1 MNREEILLGI
11 KSQLNSES
19 VASANLANTLSFLY
33 LDKDI
38 SWVGFYF
45 VKENELVL
53 SHFMG
58 RPACNRIKIGEG
70 VCGKAFA
77 KGETIVVKNVHD
89 FEGHIACDEK
99 TMSEIVLPI
108 IKDGY
113 CYGVLD
119 VDSYVEERFTEED
132 KKYFEEV
139 VSLLVEHIDFDKV
152 ITKNYMAVME
162 ERQSVRKYSDRKIPE
177 HILEKIKLAGI
188 NSPSACNGQPYEVY
202 LVTGEKAEE
211 ISKQR
216 GILINKFMESVKSFI
231 VVCEGKYNVSPV
243 LNAKE
248 LAEKYGD
255 IDLGICTANMVGAA
269 DAYGVD
275 TCIIGSF
282 KQDKVKEI
290 LKTEGMP
297 KILIAMGMREE
308 NKIRN
313 KKRIDVIT
321 LID

>member
-1 MNREEILLGI
+1 MNKEEILLGI

-19 VASANLANTLSFLY
+19 DVSANLANTLSFLY

-38 SWVGFYF
+38 SWIGFYF
-45 VKENELVL
+45 AKENELVL

-70 VCGKAFA
+70 VCGKAFEEG
-77 KGETIVVKNVHD
+77 KTIVVENVHD
-89 FEGHIACDEK
+89 FEGHIACDDRS
-99 TMSEIVLPI
+99 MSEIVVPI

-119 VDSYVEERFTEED
+119 VDSYVEGRFTPED

-139 VSLLVEHIDFDKV
+139 VSILVEHIDFDKV
-152 ITKNYMAVME
+152 VTKNYMAVME

-188 NSPSACNGQPYEVY
+188 NSPSACNGQPYEIY
-202 LVTGEKAEE
+202 IVTGEKAEE

-216 GILINKFMESVKSFI
+216 GLLINKFMERARNFI
-231 VVCEGKYNVSPV
+231 VVCEGKYHAPAVVS
-243 LNAKE
+243 ADE
-248 LAEKYGD
+248 LKEKYGD

-282 KQDKVKEI
+282 KKDEVKEI

-308 NKIRN
+308 SKIRN

-321 LID
+321 LMD

>member
-1 MNREEILLGI
+1 MDREEILLGI
-11 KSQLNSES
+11 KSQLNNES

-53 SHFMG
+53 SHFMA

-77 KGETIVVKNVHD
+77 EGETIVVENVHD
-89 FEGHIACDEK
+89 FEGHIACDDK
-99 TMSEIVLPI
+99 TMSEIVVPI

-119 VDSYVEERFTEED
+119 VDSYVEGRFKEED
-132 KKYFEEV
+132 IKYFEEV

-152 ITKNYMAVME
+152 VTKNYMAVME

-188 NSPSACNGQPYEVY
+188 NSPSACNGQPYEIY

-216 GILINKFMESVKSFI
+216 GISINKFMESVKSFI
-231 VVCEGKYNVSPV
+231 VVCEGKYHVPAVVS
-243 LNAKE
+243 AEE
-248 LAEKYGD
+248 LKEKYGD
-255 IDLGICTANMVGAA
+255 IDMGICIGNMVGAA

-308 NKIRN
+308 SKIRN

-321 LID
+321 VFD

>member
-11 KSQLNSES
+11 KSQLNNES
-19 VASANLANTLSFLY
+19 DVSANLANTLSFLY

-45 VKENELVL
+45 AKENELVL

-70 VCGKAFA
+70 VCGKAFEEG
-77 KGETIVVKNVHD
+77 KTIVVKNVHD
-89 FEGHIACDEK
+89 FEGHIACDDRS
-99 TMSEIVLPI
+99 MSEIVVPI

-119 VDSYVEERFTEED
+119 VDSYVEGRFTPED

-139 VSLLVEHIDFDKV
+139 VSILVEHIDFDKV
-152 ITKNYMAVME
+152 VTKNYMAVME

-188 NSPSACNGQPYEVY
+188 NSPSACNGQPYEIY
-202 LVTGEKAEE
+202 IVTGEKAEE

-216 GILINKFMESVKSFI
+216 GLLINKFMERARNFI
-231 VVCEGKYNVSPV
+231 VVCEGKYHAPAVVS
-243 LNAKE
+243 ADE
-248 LAEKYGD
+248 LKEKYGD

-282 KQDKVKEI
+282 KKDEVKEI
-290 LKTEGMP
+290 LKTEAMP

-308 NKIRN
+308 SKIRN

>member
-1 MNREEILLGI
+1 MNKEEILLGI

-19 VASANLANTLSFLY
+19 DVSANLANTLSFLY

-38 SWVGFYF
+38 SWIVFYF
-45 VKENELVL
+45 AKENELVL

-70 VCGKAFA
+70 VCGKAFEEG
-77 KGETIVVKNVHD
+77 KTIVVENVHD
-89 FEGHIACDEK
+89 FEGHIACDDRS
-99 TMSEIVLPI
+99 MSEIVVPI

-119 VDSYVEERFTEED
+119 VDSYVEGRFTPED

-139 VSLLVEHIDFDKV
+139 VSILVEHIDFDKV
-152 ITKNYMAVME
+152 VTKNYMAVME

-188 NSPSACNGQPYEVY
+188 NSPSACNGQPYEIY
-202 LVTGEKAEE
+202 IVTGEKAEE

-216 GILINKFMESVKSFI
+216 GLLINKFMERARNFI
-231 VVCEGKYNVSPV
+231 VVCEGKYHAPAVVS
-243 LNAKE
+243 ADE
-248 LAEKYGD
+248 LKEKYGD

-282 KQDKVKEI
+282 KKDEVKEI

-308 NKIRN
+308 SKIRN

-321 LID
+321 LMD

>member
-19 VASANLANTLSFLY
+19 DVSANLANTLSFLY

-38 SWVGFYF
+38 SWIGFYF
-45 VKENELVL
+45 AKENELVL

-77 KGETIVVKNVHD
+77 KGKTFVVENVHD
-89 FEGHIACDEK
+89 FEGHIACDDRS
-99 TMSEIVLPI
+99 MSEIVVPI

-119 VDSYVEERFTEED
+119 VDSYVEGRFKEED

-139 VSLLVEHIDFDKV
+139 VSMLVEHIDFDKV
-152 ITKNYMAVME
+152 VTKNYMAVME

-188 NSPSACNGQPYEVY
+188 NSPSACNGQPYEIY
-202 LVTGEKAEE
+202 IVTGEKAEK

-216 GILINKFMESVKSFI
+216 GLLINKFMENVKSFI
-231 VVCEGKYNVSPV
+231 VLCEGEYHAPAVVS
-243 LNAKE
+243 ADE
-248 LAEKYGD
+248 LKEKYGD
-255 IDLGICTANMVGAA
+255 IDLGICISNMVGAA

-282 KQDKVKEI
+282 KKDEVREI
-290 LKTEGMP
+290 LKTESMP
-297 KILIAMGMREE
+297 KILISMGMREE
-308 NKIRN
+308 SKIRN

>member
-19 VASANLANTLSFLY
+19 DVSANLANTLSFLY
-33 LDKDI
+33 LDKDT

-45 VKENELVL
+45 AKENELVL

-77 KGETIVVKNVHD
+77 KKETIVVKNVHD
-89 FEGHIACDEK
+89 FEGHIACDDRS
-99 TMSEIVLPI
+99 MSEIVVPI

-119 VDSYVEERFTEED
+119 VDSYVEGRFTPED
-132 KKYFEEV
+132 RKYFEEV
-139 VSLLVEHIDFDKV
+139 VSMLVEHIDFDKV
-152 ITKNYMAVME
+152 VTKNYMAVME

-188 NSPSACNGQPYEVY
+188 NSPSACNGQPYEIY
-202 LVTGEKAEE
+202 IVTGEKAEE

-216 GILINKFMESVKSFI
+216 GLLINKFMERARNFI
-231 VVCEGKYNVSPV
+231 VVCEGKYHAPAVVS
-243 LNAKE
+243 ADE
-248 LAEKYGD
+248 LKEKYGD

-282 KQDKVKEI
+282 KKDEVREI
-290 LKTEGMP
+290 LKTEAMP
-297 KILIAMGMREE
+297 KILISMGMREE